1 MTFSLITKM
10 NVINVNNNGRWTTDE
25 TNFLLNL
32 WSSNE
37 IQSQLDGTVRDAE
50 VYRIL
55 SMKFREAGFQR
66 TGVQIKTRIKILK
79 RSYRTEKGKLDSGSS
94 SGKMLF
100 RYYQQM
106 DRVMGDGK
114 ASPPPIVSE
123 EVRPAAIKIE
133 SVKSI
138 ESTGK

>member
-1 MTFSLITKM
+1 MSAI
-10 NVINVNNNGRWTTDE
+10 INVVNSGRWTTDE
-25 TNFLLNL
+25 TNVLLNL

-37 IQSQLDGTVRDAE
+37 IQRQLDGTVRDAE

-55 SMKFREAGFQR
+55 SMKLREAGFQR
-66 TGVQIKTRIKILK
+66 TGVQIRTRIKILK
-79 RSYRTEKGKLDSGSS
+79 RSYRTEKGKIDSGSCS
-94 SGKMLF
+94 NKNLF

-114 ASPPPIVSE
+114 ASPPPIVLE
-123 EVRPAAIKIE
+123 EVRPSSIRIQ
-133 SVKSI
+133 SVKSV